1 MRIQARG
8 FYFLRRKKN
17 IMKQPKKL
25 TLAQKRCL
33 STHKLNW
40 REWMLVEETK
50 NVYRVINKKSGE
62 IKEVNK

>member
-1 MRIQARG
+1 
-8 FYFLRRKKN
+8 
-17 IMKQPKKL
+17 MKQPKKL

-33 STHKLNW
+33 SAHKLDW
-40 REWMLVEETK
+40 KEWMLVEETE